1 MTDAARTA
9 HAVGLGPTVDAV
21 PTVQGGSAVPSADA
35 APTVDGRPAVPPPDV
50 GLTSGDL
57 GTPLGARA
65 TVVQFS
71 STFCVPCRRTRQ
83 IAEHALRTADGVTH
97 VDLDVADHLDLG
109 ERLAILSTPTVLVLD
124 AAGRVRRRATGVP
137 SLAQLRAAIAEASV
151 VAAPET
157 ARS

>member
-1 MTDAARTA
+1 MTEAARTA
-9 HAVGLGPTVDAV
+9 HAAGAGPTAVAV
-21 PTVQGGSAVPSADA
+21 PAVR
-35 APTVDGRPAVPPPDV
+35 GRRPGPVPDV
-50 GLTSGDL
+50 ALTSDDL
-57 GTPLGARA
+57 GAPLGARA

-83 IAEHALRTADGVTH
+83 VVEHALRTEDGVTH

-124 AAGRVRRRATGVP
+124 ATGRVRRRATGVP
-137 SLAQLRAAIAEASV
+137 SLAQLRAAIAEASA
-151 VAAPET
+151 VASPEA